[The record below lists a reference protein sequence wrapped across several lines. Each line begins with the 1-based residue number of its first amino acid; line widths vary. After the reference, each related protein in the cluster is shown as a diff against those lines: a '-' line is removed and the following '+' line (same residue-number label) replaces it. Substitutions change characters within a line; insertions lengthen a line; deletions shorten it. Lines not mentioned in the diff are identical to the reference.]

1 MIILLGKVIAT
12 SSNHQIIKSIMLID
26 LVFAALMVIAIIKG
40 YRKGLIIAVFSIIAF
55 VIGLAA
61 ALKLS
66 AAVAEYLKDS
76 VSISSKWLPFI
87 AFAIVFIT
95 VVILVR
101 LGAKLIEKGFQLV
114 LLGWLNRIGGIVVY
128 VVLYIIILSIFL
140 FYAEKLHLV
149 QPSAIQSSQ
158 TYSFIQPWGPKV
170 IDGFGKIIP
179 IFKDMF
185 TELESFFNGVSNKIS
200 H

>member
-1 MIILLGKVIAT
+1 
-12 SSNHQIIKSIMLID
+12 MLID
-26 LVFAALMVIAIIKG
+26 LVFAVLMVIAIFKG
-40 YRKGLIIAVFSIIAF
+40 YRKGLIVAVFSIIAF
-55 VIGLAA
+55 IIGLAA

-66 AAVAEYLKDS
+66 ATVAEYLKES
-76 VSISSKWLPFI
+76 VNISSKWLPFI

-101 LGAKLIEKGFQLV
+101 LGARLIEKGIQLV
-114 LLGWLNRIGGIVVY
+114 LLGWLNRIGGIIVY

-140 FYAEKLHLV
+140 FYAEKLHLI
-149 QPSAIQSSQ
+149 QPAAIHSSQ
-158 TYSFIQPWGPKV
+158 TYSFVQPWGPKV
-170 IDGFGKIIP
+170 IDGFGKVIP

-185 TELESFFNGVSNKIS
+185 TELESFFDGVSNKIS